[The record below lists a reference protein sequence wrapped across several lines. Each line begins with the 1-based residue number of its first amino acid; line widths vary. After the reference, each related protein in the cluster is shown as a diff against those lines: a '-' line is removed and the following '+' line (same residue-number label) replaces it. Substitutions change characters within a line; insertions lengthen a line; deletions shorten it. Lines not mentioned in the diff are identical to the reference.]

1 MRETFVLAL
10 CQTKAFL
17 DKDRSM
23 EMAAAYV
30 NRAADNGAKIIS
42 LPEMWNCPYDNS
54 YFREYSEPESGES
67 VEFMSD
73 LARENG
79 IYLVGGSIPEL
90 DGNDIYNS
98 CYIFDTDGEII
109 GKHRK
114 VHLFDIDIPGGITF
128 MESETLTGG
137 EKTTIVETDF
147 CKVGVGICYD
157 VRFPKMFSKMAEQDV
172 KIIMLP
178 AAFNMTTGPAHWEL
192 LMRSRA
198 LDNQLYFAACSPARD
213 MDSSYTAYGQS
224 MVANPWGEI
233 CGKTDSRPSIV
244 YSRIDLD
251 FVDSVRE
258 QIPVSKQGK
267 PDLY

>member
-1 MRETFVLAL
+1 MRETFVMAL

-30 NRAADNGAKIIS
+30 NKAADTGAAIIS

-54 YFREYSEPESGES
+54 YFREYSETGSGET

-73 LARENG
+73 LARENEV
-79 IYLVGGSIPEL
+79 YLVGGSIPEL
-90 DGNDIYNS
+90 DGDSIYNS
-98 CYIFDTDGEII
+98 CFVFDPNGELI

-114 VHLFDIDIPGGITF
+114 VHLFDIDIPGEITF

-137 EKTTIVETDF
+137 DDVTVVETEF
-147 CKVGVGICYD
+147 CKVGIGICYD
-157 VRFPKMFSKMAEQDV
+157 VRFPRLFNKMAHMGA
-172 KIIMLP
+172 KIIVLP

-198 LDNQLYFAACSPARD
+198 LDNQIYFAANSPARD
-213 MDSSYTAYGQS
+213 MDSSYQAYGHS
-224 MVANPWGEI
+224 MIVNPWGEI

-244 YSRIDLD
+244 FSRIDLD
-251 FVDSVRE
+251 YLDSIRE
-258 QIPVSKQGK
+258 QIPVSKQLK
-267 PDLY
+267 PELY